1 MKEEYHFKRGAMSV
15 AVSRKRSLFEE
26 QQISPLRSKRMC
38 LTQSGSPI
46 RSPGQ
51 AERIVTD
58 GQVENVTQHVQSES
72 EEWVEHLVK
81 EMMSASDLND
91 ARVRGKNA
99 LEAVEKVFAS
109 RSSMAIE
116 GMQKEN
122 VDLKEKLQVSLRES
136 HILKRAVAIQH
147 ERQLKHEGLSQEL
160 QQAKQVIAQYQE
172 QVRMLE
178 LNNYSLRMHLRM
190 AQESTTMSGRFH
202 PDVF

>member
-1 MKEEYHFKRGAMSV
+1 
-15 AVSRKRSLFEE
+15 
-26 QQISPLRSKRMC
+26 
-38 LTQSGSPI
+38 
-46 RSPGQ
+46 
-51 AERIVTD
+51 
-58 GQVENVTQHVQSES
+58 
-72 EEWVEHLVK
+72 VEHLVK

-122 VDLKEKLQVSLRES
+122 VDLKEKLQVPLRES

-147 ERQLKHEGLSQEL
+147 ERQLKHEGSSQEL

-178 LNNYSLRMHLRM
+178 LNNYSLRMH
-190 AQESTTMSGRFH
+190 QIH
-202 PDVF
+202 DDVWSVSSRCLLIK